1 MRTLRTISN
10 TLRLLILS
18 ISLMCASQAAAQ
30 TIYISPGTEM
40 SIAAGT
46 DLSLDGLD
54 MKPSAGFSIT
64 DENMLTRSTSTVNP
78 GLTAVIPRVYKFA
91 NTTSP
96 FSGTLKIYY
105 EDSDM
110 TGFMENTLVL
120 NLHNGSAWTTVSIAE
135 TNLDS
140 NFVLSA
146 PLINVT
152 LNELALTGSQN
163 AFPVTGLTFST
174 EQKDD
179 HVLLRWSTLTEQ
191 NTDRFG
197 VEHSLDG
204 RAWKNIAWVAAAGN
218 STSTRNYSYLHMNPV
233 RGLNYYRILQQDRD
247 GRNVYSRVR
256 TERLNGA
263 DGPFKV
269 LNNPAYNGNLNLY
282 VNQAGVFNLYTS
294 DGKLLESRKLA
305 TGNQYWNLG
314 NYAKGTYF
322 LSMTGSGQQPV
333 RIMVL

>member
-1 MRTLRTISN
+1 MRTLHSISN
-10 TLRLLILS
+10 NLRLLILS
-18 ISLMCASQAAAQ
+18 IPLICTSEAAAQ

-46 DLSLDGLD
+46 DFSLDGLD
-54 MKPSAGFSIT
+54 MKPSAGFSLSE
-64 DENMLTRSTSTVNP
+64 ENMLTRSTSPVNT

-96 FSGTLKIYY
+96 FSGTVKIYY
-105 EDSDM
+105 DDSDM
-110 TGFMENTLVL
+110 TGFVENTLAL
-120 NLHNGSAWTTVSIAE
+120 NLHNGSGWTTVSIAE
-135 TNLDS
+135 RNLDS

-146 PLINVT
+146 ALINVP

-174 EQKDD
+174 EQKED
-179 HVLLRWSTLTEQ
+179 HVLLRWSTQTEQ

-197 VEHSLDG
+197 VEHSTDG
-204 RAWKNIAWVAAAGN
+204 LAWKNIAWVAAAGN
-218 STSTRNYSYLHMNPV
+218 SSSARNYSYLHMNPV
-233 RGLNYYRILQQDRD
+233 RGLNYYRILQKDLD
-247 GRNVYSRVR
+247 GRSVYSRVR

-263 DGPFKV
+263 DGPFII

-282 VNQAGVFNLYTS
+282 VHQAGVFNLYTS

-305 TGNQYWNLG
+305 TGNHYWNLG

-322 LSMTGSGQQPV
+322 LSMAGAQTKPV

>member
-30 TIYISPGTEM
+30 TIYISAGTEM
-40 SIAAGT
+40 SIAGGT
-46 DLSLDGLD
+46 DFSVDGLT
-54 MKPSAGFSIT
+54 MMPSAVFSIT
-64 DENMLTRSTSTVNP
+64 DENMLTRSATVVNG
-78 GLTAVIPRVYKFA
+78 GLTSVIPRVYKFA

-96 FSGTLKIYY
+96 FSGSFKIYY
-105 EDSDM
+105 DESDV
-110 TGFMENTLVL
+110 TGFVENTLAL
-120 NLHNGSAWTTVSIAE
+120 NLHDGSAWTTVSIIDR
-135 TNLDS
+135 NPDS

-146 PLINVT
+146 PVSNVS

-233 RGLNYYRILQQDRD
+233 RGLNYYRILQKDLD
-247 GRNVYSRVR
+247 GRSVYSRVR